1 MLKVIFQEFGI
12 NFAEHT
18 LPYFLIAAPEWSK
31 EHLISPLFDTN
42 LAKWPLWRAVGS
54 IQQPTFELIK
64 AIGGDEIAEQAT
76 NAQNVERE
84 TRQSFV
90 FWIICGY
97 LDALLNNSSSIVTQ
111 ICIQQMIRKLDDEV
125 RLHAVNSIER
135 FIHEKSRNGILK
147 PENIFSDA
155 VNPFILNI
163 WPKEKSL
170 ITPNISRTFARLPA
184 LSGKAFLET
193 VNAVERFLSPFNA
206 FTLTAYN
213 LTRQQNLYSKL
224 FDIDHTEAEAL
235 LRLLD
240 LTIGESEDSRVPRDL
255 EQALDKIQDVAPN
268 LVNDL
273 RYRRL
278 RTATR
283 RL

>member
-1 MLKVIFQEFGI
+1 M
-12 NFAEHT
+12 
-18 LPYFLIAAPEWSK
+18 
-31 EHLISPLFDTN
+31 FDTN